1 MSMADSEEVILDLAT
16 PRDEGV
22 LSNLLEFYAHDLS
35 ETFAL
40 ELGSDGRFGYEKLPL
55 YWSEPERRFPFLI
68 RLGTHL
74 AGFALATLG
83 SPGSDDPQDFDV
95 AEFFI
100 VRRHRRSG
108 VGRKA
113 AFLLWDRFPVRW
125 IVRVAEG
132 NHGGQRFWEGIIKEY
147 TGGAFTETSRPG
159 NAQAWRVF
167 SFDGKH
173 RAPKQLS
180 DLYGALRSTPPFP
193 GKEAV
198 RDEVGRKL
206 GERAKV
212 KGQGVSVVHA
222 AGLEPA
228 AAPRSR

>member
-1 MSMADSEEVILDLAT
+1 MSMADSEEVILDLVT
-16 PRDEGV
+16 PRDKGV
-22 LSNLLEFYAHDLS
+22 LSNLLELYAHDLS
-35 ETFAL
+35 ETFGL
-40 ELGSDGRFGYEKLPL
+40 ELGPDGRFGYEKLPL

-68 RLGTHL
+68 RRGTHL

-173 RAPKQLS
+173 RAHDDPEKLPARPRAENPLGHLS
-180 DLYGALRSTPPFP
+180 GLLSHLAGDRPVTVEEMNEGIRRQAEKRF
-193 GKEAV
+193 KKAV
-198 RDEVGRKL
+198 RR
-206 GERAKV
+206 
-212 KGQGVSVVHA
+212 
-222 AGLEPA
+222 
-228 AAPRSR
+228 